1 MSQLKNGFVDRKLMQ
16 RIAHDKYRA
25 TELTDFAKAMR
36 KTSSASCS
44 QLKVSPLSNRKPV
57 ILGKEMND
65 TMTIMALQSTKNSP
79 IKESPTRF
87 SENFLHYKFL
97 SPKPLLQQQIMKGRP
112 TKPTLQTS
120 SSLITLKLNS
130 KPLNMANITTYKNN
144 GKWTTL
150 QQVSYPGY
158 NE

>member
-25 TELTDFAKAMR
+25 NSELTDFVKAMR

-57 ILGKEMND
+57 IIGKEMND
-65 TMTIMALQSTKNSP
+65 TMTIMALQSTKTQNNSP
-79 IKESPTRF
+79 IKESPTKF

-112 TKPTLQTS
+112 TKPTL
-120 SSLITLKLNS
+120 
-130 KPLNMANITTYKNN
+130 
-144 GKWTTL
+144 
-150 QQVSYPGY
+150 
-158 NE
+158 